1 MLNATHRVGGLAPA
15 ADKTLPPKR
24 ILAALTPLAILLC
37 SPLAANAQEAPRNFG
52 GTELTD
58 GNDTVTNDKTV
69 DLVGDVNFGDGSDAL
84 TNNGVITI
92 GANATAPVRVTLLS
106 LDALK
111 NTGLIDMRNGRVGD
125 VLTLPD
131 DYTASGQGR
140 LGLDVSATGSDQ
152 LVVGDIANGK
162 TAIVLS
168 GLTAQTAV
176 LTGDKGP
183 ILVKAGV
190 GSAKDAFSIENSEI
204 GFIRYSVVFDPAVA
218 TYRLKGQA
226 GQRAFEALKISEGVG
241 AAWRQTADAWSA
253 HAASLR
259 DGGEDTN
266 GAGLWGQV
274 LGQRMDRDDDIAQGD
289 RKVSVDY
296 RQTSYGGQM
305 GVDLINV
312 GLGEDHVV
320 AGLTAGYLD
329 TKMRFSGLAGQD
341 VKLGVAN
348 FGGYLALS
356 RSGYFLNALAKVDRQ
371 SIKAQANLDGL
382 AAKFD
387 GTSYGGQIEAG
398 ARSGDDGLAYE
409 KLLSIAYVSTRL
421 DDMLVAGQRLDFDTA
436 AGFVA
441 KAGVRG
447 TARNDLLG
455 GLLTTYGAAF
465 VAHDLT
471 IKNRL
476 DFVSGEQTEHL
487 SRDGGRTYGQVLAGV
502 SFRAASGAIAF
513 LEAGGDYGGGREG
526 GSLRLGARFGF

>member
-1 MLNATHRVGGLAPA
+1 MLSSTHRVGGLTPA
-15 ADKTLPPKR
+15 AEKFLPPGK
-24 ILAALTPLAILLC
+24 ILATLTPLALLLC
-37 SPLAANAQEAPRNFG
+37 APLAAHAQDARRDFG
-52 GTELTD
+52 GTALTD
-58 GNDTVTNDKTV
+58 GADAITNDKTV
-69 DLVGDVNFGDGSDAL
+69 DVSESINFGDGSDAL
-84 TNNGVITI
+84 TNNGTITV
-92 GANATAPVRVTLLS
+92 GFTAAAPVRVTLLS
-106 LDALK
+106 LEGLK
-111 NTGLIDMRNGRVGD
+111 NNGLIDMRNGRAGD
-125 VLTLPD
+125 VLILPD
-131 DYTASGQGR
+131 DYNGAGQSR
-140 LGLDVSATGSDQ
+140 LGLDVGAGVADQ

-162 TAIVLS
+162 TAIVLG
-168 GLTAQTAV
+168 GLTSRTAV

-183 ILVKAGV
+183 VLVKAGV
-190 GSAKDAFSIENSEI
+190 GSSKDAFSIENNEI
-204 GFIRYSVVFDPAVA
+204 GFIRYGVVFDSAAA

-226 GQRAFEALKISEGVG
+226 GQRAFEALKISEGAG
-241 AAWRQTADAWSA
+241 SAWRQTADAWSA

-259 DGGEDTN
+259 DAGPDAG
-266 GAGLWGQV
+266 GAGVWGQV
-274 LGQRMDRDDDIAQGD
+274 LGQRLDRDDDIAAPD
-289 RKVSVDY
+289 RKVTTDY

-312 GLGEDHVV
+312 GLGDDHVV

-348 FGGYLALS
+348 FGGYLGLT
-356 RSGYFLNALAKVDRQ
+356 RGGYFLNALAKVDRQ
-371 SIKAQANLDGL
+371 SIKARADVDGL
-382 AAKFD
+382 AADFD

-447 TARNDLLG
+447 TARNDLLDG
-455 GLLTTYGAAF
+455 ALTTYGAAF
-465 VAHDLT
+465 VVHDFT

-476 DFVSGEQTEHL
+476 DFVSGGQTEHL

-502 SFRAASGAIAF
+502 SFRASGGAIAF

-526 GSLRLGARFGF
+526 GSLRLGARLGF

>member
-1 MLNATHRVGGLAPA
+1 MLNATHRVSGLTPA
-15 ADKTLPPKR
+15 AGQCLPSKN
-24 ILAALTPLAILLC
+24 ILAALTPLILLLG
-37 SPLAANAQEAPRNFG
+37 SPLAASAQEAPRNFG

-58 GNDTVTNDKTV
+58 GNDMVTNDKTV
-69 DLVGDVNFGDGSDAL
+69 DLVEDINFGDGSDAL
-84 TNNGVITI
+84 TNNGTITI
-92 GANATAPVRVTLLS
+92 GGNATAPVRVTLLS
-106 LDALK
+106 LEGLK
-111 NTGLIDMRNGRVGD
+111 NNGLIDMRNGRVGD

-131 DYTASGQGR
+131 DYNGAGQSR
-140 LGLDVSATGSDQ
+140 LGLDVGASGADQ
-152 LVVGDIANGK
+152 LVVGDVANGK
-162 TAIVLS
+162 TAIVLG

-183 ILVKAGV
+183 ILVKAGA

-204 GFIRYSVVFDPAVA
+204 GFIRYSLAFDAGA
-218 TYRLKGQA
+218 YRLQGQA
-226 GQRAFEALKISEGVG
+226 GRRAYEALKISEGAG
-241 AAWRQTADAWSA
+241 SAWRQTADAWSA
-253 HAASLR
+253 HVASLR
-259 DGGEDTN
+259 DA
-266 GAGLWGQV
+266 GADADGLGLWGQV
-274 LGQRMDRDDDIAQGD
+274 LGQRMDRDDDIAVGD
-289 RKVSVDY
+289 RKVSTDY

-348 FGGYLALS
+348 FGGYLALTH
-356 RSGYFLNALAKVDRQ
+356 SGYFLNALAKVDRQ
-371 SIKAQANLDGL
+371 SIKARANLDGL

-409 KLLSIAYVSTRL
+409 NLVSIAYVSTRL

-455 GLLTTYGAAF
+455 GVLTTYGAAF

-476 DFVSGEQTEHL
+476 DFVSGDVTEQL

-502 SFRAASGAIAF
+502 SFRASGGAIAF